1 MIKIDSEN
9 KIIELKGNTAR
20 LLTDFCTFAKIL
32 HAECDIPKEALETNL
47 KMAFMNKEELKEETL
62 KSLKELFEKLKKE
75 GIGND

>member
-9 KIIELKGNTAR
+9 KIIELKGNIAR
-20 LLTDFCTFAKIL
+20 LLTDFCTFAEIL
-32 HAECDIPKEALETNL
+32 HKECDIPKEALETNL